1 MFQHPELL
9 TVFDALIYLDP
20 DTSDGVSLEE
30 AQKLISATHTE
41 QRAFLTGKYRA
52 KARVTHPDKD
62 GTNDLMKL
70 LNLSREWL
78 TTAGNIREALVAFI
92 NTEKSRRDRENRKK
106 EQEEAAQQQRPV
118 LVAVVVRR
126 FSHRSREEN
135 LPL

>member
-1 MFQHPELL
+1 MQLDDMLILSGL
-9 TVFDALIYLDP
+9 T
-20 DTSDGVSLEE
+20 LEE

-92 NTEKSRRDRENRKK
+92 NTEKSRR
-106 EQEEAAQQQRPV
+106 EQELKKRAEEEQREQAKAR
-118 LVAVVVRR
+118 L
-126 FSHRSREEN
+126 
-135 LPL
+135 